1 MLMDSA
7 VTMRGHHS
15 EAEQGPQDVWVR
27 DVLEPDQLVEAKEQ
41 MRLGRKKLGRGT
53 RILMWGL
60 RVYVLFMLIVVF
72 DQVWTTL
79 HPAGH

>member
-1 MLMDSA
+1 MVDSA
-7 VTMRGHHS
+7 VSMHSHHGDG
-15 EAEQGPQDVWVR
+15 EQRLPDVWVR

-41 MRLGRKKLGRGT
+41 MRLGRKRLGRGT

-60 RVYVLFMLIVVF
+60 RVYVLFMLVVVA
-72 DQVWTTL
+72 DQVWVTL